1 MFYRPNS
8 MWSWTLLAANV
19 IETGTV
25 LTIEALIFTE
35 VQLHLTLNVLAT
47 PESKTI
53 PSFLTLLIFGFIY
66 QALLLY
72 DTLAQRN
79 TIQLIGLC
87 IFAACLFIYAVLQID
102 EVEKVILVLLSF
114 HRLIPASD
122 VYFIRP
128 LSIANAVLTG
138 LYTTTIALVSFKL
151 YSEFQWTIY
160 RLLNAD
166 LKMQQRYFTFKIY
179 VTLLK
184 FDVFFFLGF
193 MIQFLAIAVG
203 DGGAESA
210 LTIAY
215 IPFIVMTLS
224 VSTWFMRRE
233 NTTGMLVV
241 LCLHLASF
249 AFFIFKFA
257 RMYQPS
263 HAPDYLPARKILTY
277 FGVITLL
284 LSFLIIVVA
293 VKCIANFNKGLKIHI
308 NSNRLARGLLEDY
321 EMEMSE
327 SRNLTSVQREE

>member
-1 MFYRPNS
+1 M
-8 MWSWTLLAANV
+8 
-19 IETGTV
+19 
-25 LTIEALIFTE
+25 
-35 VQLHLTLNVLAT
+35 QLHLTLNVLAT

-166 LKMQQRYFTFKIY
+166 LKMQQRYFTFK
-179 VTLLK
+179 V
-184 FDVFFFLGF
+184 
-193 MIQFLAIAVG
+193 
-203 DGGAESA
+203 
-210 LTIAY
+210 
-215 IPFIVMTLS
+215 
-224 VSTWFMRRE
+224 
-233 NTTGMLVV
+233 
-241 LCLHLASF
+241 
-249 AFFIFKFA
+249 
-257 RMYQPS
+257 
-263 HAPDYLPARKILTY
+263 
-277 FGVITLL
+277 
-284 LSFLIIVVA
+284 
-293 VKCIANFNKGLKIHI
+293 
-308 NSNRLARGLLEDY
+308 
-321 EMEMSE
+321 
-327 SRNLTSVQREE
+327 